1 MKKKLRFLICFICLF
16 KNVVNAQPF
25 ADIVTFSYQTF
36 SAPYQNFDSQKN
48 RTDNYVL
55 NFFVPKEFK
64 NGNVF
69 LLRVNSEYINTSHIS
84 SYNYSV
90 AAVSLPIG
98 FQLTTKNK
106 KWKTVLIAIPKIASD
121 FRDKLD
127 KLDMQ
132 MGGIFLQNYVYS
144 ERLKFKAGLYY
155 NREAFG
161 NFFVPLV
168 SIDWRASDKINFYG
182 ILPTNYK
189 IEFNLLKNKLYT
201 GVNFKSYTR
210 SFRLSR
216 NQNNDYMRYDEIQ
229 VKVFLD
235 YFIYKK
241 ILLFGEMG
249 YALGK
254 SPIQYMYNTDQ
265 ATLTNPVFPQ
275 VKNGMVFNAGLAY
288 RLRFDLTAE
297 SAK

>member
-1 MKKKLRFLICFICLF
+1 MKQKIRFLLCFLCTFISAIH
-16 KNVVNAQPF
+16 AQPF

-36 SAPYQNFDSQKN
+36 SGPYNDFDSQKN

-64 NGNVF
+64 NGNIF
-69 LLRVNSEYINTSHIS
+69 LFRLNSEYIQTNQIS
-84 SYNYSV
+84 SYKYAV
-90 AAVSLPIG
+90 AGISLPVG

-106 KWKTVLIAIPKIASD
+106 KWKTVLIAIPKLASD
-121 FRDKLD
+121 FRDKID
-127 KLDMQ
+127 KRDMQ
-132 MGGIFLQNYVYS
+132 MGGIVLQNYVYN
-144 ERLKFKAGLYY
+144 EKLKFKAGLYY

-161 NFFVPLV
+161 NFFVPLAG
-168 SIDWRASDKINFYG
+168 IDWRVNDKINFYG
-182 ILPTNYK
+182 IMPTNYK

-216 NQNNDYMRYDEIQ
+216 SQNNDYVRYNEIQ
-229 VKVFLD
+229 VKAFLD

-241 ILLFGEMG
+241 ILMFGEIG

-254 SPIQYMYNTDQ
+254 SPIQYAYNTDQ
-265 ATLTNPVFPQ
+265 LAQANPVFAQ
-275 VKNGMVFNAGLAY
+275 VKNGMVFNIGLAY
-288 RLRFDLTAE
+288 RLRFDLTPE